1 MITKT
6 QLAVLRAVDRLELQD
21 PNTSVPLTVAG
32 LTVEQL
38 SDVLAQLVRLRLLR
52 HFFDFGDGEVSVL
65 VDDVTPLGRRVLLL
79 NRG

>member
-6 QLAVLRAVDRLELQD
+6 QLAVLRAVDRLEPQD
-21 PNTSVPLTVAG
+21 PNTSVPLTVGG

-38 SDVLAQLVRLRLLR
+38 SDVLAQLVRLGLLR

-65 VDDVTPLGRRVLLL
+65 VDDVTPLGHRVLLL